1 MGKPLND
8 HLELLGKARTRWLY
22 PIYVPSA
29 YRAGSAPLLDILA
42 GANSRVQDL
51 VTIVTLPDQLADYA
65 HHYPWARVITER
77 KPGIGPARM
86 RCLVDADVLGHDRIA
101 VLDDDIRNLTLL
113 NKLETKP
120 NGEPRTQR
128 YSHTFNGYS
137 KSSSNVRG
145 LAVMCRMADAVFKA
159 RSDVAYGAPR
169 NGLFSNTEDP
179 EIGVSI
185 NSRGFPACVM
195 LIDVHRFTM
204 RKMPNPFQ
212 HHGEDLAM
220 FLDTLENG
228 QTSFMLRCASYDQHE
243 TIETTIPL
251 DPLDEVGR
259 PHLQYTGKY
268 YPNVHPFLRVSMKNK
283 LGGVMRIGMNWNRWY
298 KATGT
303 TADTISLP
311 ELIKEIR

>member
-1 MGKPLND
+1 MNE
-8 HLELLGKARTRWLY
+8 HLELLGKARSSWLY

-42 GANSRVQDL
+42 GAPRRVQEL
-51 VTIVTLPDQLADYA
+51 VTIVTLPKQVVGYSL
-65 HHYPWARVITER
+65 HYPWARVITES

-86 RCLVDADVLGHDRIA
+86 RCLLDADEQMHDRIV

-113 NKLETKP
+113 NLLEYKP

-137 KSSSNVRG
+137 KPSSNVRG
-145 LAVMCRMADAVFKA
+145 LAVMCRMADEVFKA
-159 RSDVAYGAPR
+159 RPDVAYGAPR

-179 EIGVSI
+179 QLGVSI

-195 LIDVHRFTM
+195 FIDVERFGM
-204 RKMPNPFQ
+204 REMPTPFQ

-220 FLDTLENG
+220 FLDVLENG

-259 PHLQYTGKY
+259 PHLQYTSKY
-268 YPNVHPFLRVSMKNK
+268 YPDVHPFLRVSMKNK
-283 LGGVMRIGMNWNRWY
+283 LGGVMRIGMNWKRWY

-303 TADTISLP
+303 TADSISLP

>member
-1 MGKPLND
+1 MND
-8 HLELLGKARTRWLY
+8 HIPLLAKARSSWLY

-29 YRAGSAPLLDILA
+29 YRAGAAPLLTILA
-42 GANSRVQDL
+42 GAPSRVQDL
-51 VTIVTLPDQLADYA
+51 VTIVTLPDHVADYENY
-65 HHYPWARVITER
+65 YPWARVIAER

-86 RCLVDADVLGHDRIA
+86 RCLLDADEQHYDRIV

-137 KSSSNVRG
+137 KPTSNVRT
-145 LAVMCRMADAVFKA
+145 LAVMCRMADVVFD
-159 RSDVAYGAPR
+159 SHYGVAYGAPR

-179 EIGVSI
+179 ELGVSI

-195 LIDVHRFTM
+195 FIDVHRFTM
-204 RKMPNPFQ
+204 RKLPNPFQ
-212 HHGEDLAM
+212 YHGEDLAM
-220 FLDTLENG
+220 FLDVLQNG

-259 PHLQYTGKY
+259 PHLQSTDKY
-268 YPNVHPFLRVSMKNK
+268 YPGVHPYLRVSMKNK

-303 TADTISLP
+303 TAAAIPLP
-311 ELIKEIR
+311 ELIKEMQ